1 MYMKLIGRILWNE
14 LSVWMRNWSREN
26 HFDLDRIKI
35 RIRYQQIK
43 NKLNKD
49 YLFLFL
55 NLK

>member
-43 NKLNKD
+43 KQAK
-49 YLFLFL
+49 
-55 NLK
+55 